1 MSLEGTPNVGK
12 LWWGSC
18 GNGCGRLDPVLPI
31 GVDRTEPAWRTRNA
45 CCACRA
51 GNGHSGNGEHQIV
64 FPGPDLTAKLGTRC
78 RECKNQETV
87 QHHRDASKSRE
98 RRGGEKSRPV
108 SLAEIL
114 LRLERLEAT
123 CLTSADSWTGE
134 SLCERSVL
142 QPALQALESDAGC
155 WRLLAAQAEKDP
167 GCGSAISALLGLAI
181 GDSVGGPLE
190 FLPVTESF
198 DEWDTNRPCV
208 LQGGRDAD
216 GRLLYRHAYNRFQ
229 LKPGQWTDDTS
240 MALCLADSLLVK
252 TGYDGGDLRL
262 RWHMWWFH
270 GYCNAF
276 RYDERR
282 HGRSSVGLGGNVA
295 KSLADVERHA
305 LRGGPVP
312 EIYGSV
318 ANDAGNGSIMRLS
331 PVPIAYHSHVDE
343 AMRIAIL
350 QSRASHPSCDAAACC
365 AFMAFF
371 IVKAIAMHKS
381 GGSPSADVR
390 GFVGRA
396 VEGFLASGFEEMK
409 EWQDMEGCGRA
420 EGAFR
425 VRALLGSA
433 PPSLKESNWDWK
445 SPAPKIQQAI
455 TERLKGRRYNGHPI
469 IDTYWGAYCMDG
481 LAMALWAL
489 WHSKSCMAKRRR
501 PLGQG
506 GRAANP
512 TTLLGR
518 RTTGARPGPMETS
531 HITRN
536 LLLLLVLAAA
546 PGSVPRPRGRG
557 GVYVHGWSGLGLS
570 LCWGL
575 LGALLGVYG
584 LLKGLKL
591 RNPKMRY
598 GGLEMSA
605 PQYVLFVAVT
615 GLAAFLVETW
625 LVALKLDD
633 DLAKRVPL
641 MTGASLVVFA
651 VAAGL
656 GMSIKLDE

>member
-1 MSLEGTPNVGK
+1 MWPFSLFG
-12 LWWGSC
+12 
-18 GNGCGRLDPVLPI
+18 
-31 GVDRTEPAWRTRNA
+31 
-45 CCACRA
+45 
-51 GNGHSGNGEHQIV
+51 
-64 FPGPDLTAKLGTRC
+64 
-78 RECKNQETV
+78 
-87 QHHRDASKSRE
+87 ASKSRE
-98 RRGGEKSRPV
+98 RRGGEKSRPGSLMGEQPWWVSRRTGSGLEKV

-489 WHSKSCMAKRRR
+489 WHSKSFSESIMKAVNLLGDADTIGAICGQLAGALYGWRGLAGDSWGRMRLTELQRWDPFGEVGLRAALLYHHGPLRVLQVELRQKEGHPAVRVFDQPNDSAGRQTVGEIPSRSSAWQLMREGDFAQVVAEDAAGRCVEGWVGIKNVVRVTSVGTTAQPSNMDEGASFTAQEDPPSHSCPAYPTRTRR
-501 PLGQG
+501 P
-506 GRAANP
+506 P
-512 TTLLGR
+512 DSS
-518 RTTGARPGPMETS
+518 M
-531 HITRN
+531 
-536 LLLLLVLAAA
+536 
-546 PGSVPRPRGRG
+546 GRG
-557 GVYVHGWSGLGLS
+557 SSRRS
-570 LCWGL
+570 LTTPP
-575 LGALLGVYG
+575 VS
-584 LLKGLKL
+584 
-591 RNPKMRY
+591 R
-598 GGLEMSA
+598 
-605 PQYVLFVAVT
+605 
-615 GLAAFLVETW
+615 
-625 LVALKLDD
+625 
-633 DLAKRVPL
+633 RV
-641 MTGASLVVFA
+641 G
-651 VAAGL
+651 
-656 GMSIKLDE
+656 I

>member
-1 MSLEGTPNVGK
+1 MSDMFVAVRSILAFFAGFKFGLLNQPKATWTPQIYMLARCQDITPPHK
-12 LWWGSC
+12 
-18 GNGCGRLDPVLPI
+18 RIELPSNI
-31 GVDRTEPAWRTRNA
+31 TEPL
-45 CCACRA
+45 RA
-51 GNGHSGNGEHQIV
+51 EDG
-64 FPGPDLTAKLGTRC
+64 TARVGRPHLSPCHWKELPMWPFSLFG
-78 RECKNQETV
+78 
-87 QHHRDASKSRE
+87 ASKSRE

-155 WRLLAAQAEKDP
+155 WRLDDP
-167 GCGSAISALLGLAI
+167 VFPGRAVDVFFSFPLRKKERNHRPH
-181 GDSVGGPLE
+181 VGTPQ

-229 LKPGQWTDDTS
+229 LKPGQTDDTS

-371 IVKAIAMHKS
+371 IVKS

-433 PPSLKESNWDWK
+433 PPSLKELLKSITRWSWSWSVSNPPAETAEESNWDWK

-469 IDTYWGAYCMDG
+469 IDTYWGAYC
-481 LAMALWAL
+481 
-489 WHSKSCMAKRRR
+489 S
-501 PLGQG
+501 
-506 GRAANP
+506 
-512 TTLLGR
+512 
-518 RTTGARPGPMETS
+518 
-531 HITRN
+531 
-536 LLLLLVLAAA
+536 
-546 PGSVPRPRGRG
+546 
-557 GVYVHGWSGLGLS
+557 GWSGLGLS